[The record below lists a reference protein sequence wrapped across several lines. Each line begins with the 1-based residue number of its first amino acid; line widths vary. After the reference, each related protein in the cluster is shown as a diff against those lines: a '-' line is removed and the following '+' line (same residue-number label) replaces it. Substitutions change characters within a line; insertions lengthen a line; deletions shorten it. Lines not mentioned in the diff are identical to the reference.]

1 MALCAEPPRAMQMF
15 GVGQLM
21 ESMLVNDCPYGFG
34 APGGTAKVVLDHVS
48 PPSVVWR
55 ITEEPPS

>member
-1 MALCAEPPRAMQMF
+1 MQMF

-34 APGGTAKVVLDHVS
+34 TPGGTAKVVLDHVS